1 MYIGHPVVSE
11 QTDGRVLGLVHLP
24 VGVLC
29 VVVAA
34 SGDDEGWDSSPA
46 FELCSH
52 SQTTHGV

>member
-46 FELCSH
+46 FEL
-52 SQTTHGV
+52 V